1 FVGKVNPADM
11 KKVKAWNGQ
20 YLDFSKPRSMRVVY
34 K

>member
-1 FVGKVNPADM
+1 
-11 KKVKAWNGQ
+11 KVKAWNGQ

>member
-1 FVGKVNPADM
+1 M